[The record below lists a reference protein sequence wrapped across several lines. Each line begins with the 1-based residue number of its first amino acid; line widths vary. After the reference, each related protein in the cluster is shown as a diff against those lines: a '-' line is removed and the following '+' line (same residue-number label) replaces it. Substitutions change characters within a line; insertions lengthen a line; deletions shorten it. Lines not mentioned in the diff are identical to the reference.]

1 MGFSGGLLGF
11 LAGRFVADS
20 SLTTVGEASHRWIFD
35 LGLLGLSVFVALA
48 ITMVA
53 GWVPAVRAAR
63 LDPAVALREE

>member
-20 SLTTVGEASHRWIFD
+20 SLTTAGEASHRWIFD